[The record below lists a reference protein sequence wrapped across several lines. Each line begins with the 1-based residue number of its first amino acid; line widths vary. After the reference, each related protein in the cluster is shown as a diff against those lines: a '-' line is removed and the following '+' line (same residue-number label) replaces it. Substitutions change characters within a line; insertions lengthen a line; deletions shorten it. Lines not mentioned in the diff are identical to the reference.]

1 MEDEGPGHNEGALH
15 RVQRHAFL
23 IGLLSAAWFVLRTGS
38 KPSRASY
45 PCQIVAR
52 ANSEL
57 WLASYV
63 IPLVTFLPSRTSA
76 FLGRKRIL
84 LIVSVLIAATAAT
97 AVGWRYLWVPDKGPT
112 AIVETEVGSTLMG
125 RSATLSPDSDIFV
138 VSGTTGSDDGFEMLI
153 GLMGGHGLPFYE
165 SQSAG
170 ENRGP
175 DGLVAEDD
183 VVLIKVNCQWSERGG
198 TNTDLVRAIIQ
209 AILDH
214 PDGFE
219 GEIVVADN
227 GQGQYGSTG
236 RGGSLDYARNN
247 AEDASQSIQR
257 VVDSFSGSH
266 RVSTYLWDTITTKR
280 VDEYSE
286 GDDEDGY
293 VVNATVNPR
302 TFIMVSYPKFKTG
315 YGTCVSFKRGIWD
328 PETGAYDGERLK
340 VINVPVLKTHGG
352 YGVTACV
359 KHYMGVPSDR
369 LTAGLGRR
377 THYTISRGGMGT
389 LMAETRFPVLNI
401 LDAIWVNANPESG
414 PRTPYWRATRV
425 NVVAASIDPVALDY
439 WAAKHILL
447 EAAPEGADKT
457 TIDPDYVRTGF
468 FGRWLRFSLQ
478 EIVRAGFQATVDE
491 DQMNVYISR

>member
-1 MEDEGPGHNEGALH
+1 MEDEEPGHAEGTLH
-15 RVQRHAFL
+15 RVRRHTFL
-23 IGLLSAAWFVLRTGS
+23 IGLLSAAWFILRTGS

-52 ANSEL
+52 ANSEV
-57 WLASYV
+57 WLATYV

-76 FLGRKRIL
+76 FLGRKREL

-97 AVGWRYLWVPDKGPT
+97 AVGWQYLWVPSEEPT
-112 AIVETEVGSTLMG
+112 AVVETEVGSALIG
-125 RSATLSPDSDIFV
+125 RSATLSPASDIFV
-138 VSGTTGSDDGFEMLI
+138 VSGTTGNDGGIDRLI
-153 GLMGGHGLPFYE
+153 GLMGGHGLPFYK

-170 ENRGP
+170 ENKGP
-175 DGLVAEDD
+175 GGLVAEDD

-236 RGGSLDYARNN
+236 RGGSLDYASNN
-247 AEDASQSIQR
+247 AEDTSQSIQR

-266 RVSTYLWDTITTKR
+266 RVSTYLWDTITTNR

-293 VVNATVNPR
+293 VVNATANPR
-302 TFIMVSYPKFKTG
+302 TGIMVSYPKFKTG
-315 YGTCVSFKRGIWD
+315 YGTCVSFKNGIWA
-328 PETGAYDGERLK
+328 PETGTYDGERLK

-359 KHYMGVPSDR
+359 KHYMGVPSDK
-369 LTAGLGRR
+369 LTARLGSR
-377 THYTISRGGMGT
+377 THNTIGRGGMGT

-401 LDAIWVNANPESG
+401 LDAIWVNANPRSG
-414 PRTPYWRATRV
+414 PSTPYRRATRV
-425 NVVAASIDPVALDY
+425 NVLAASADPVALDR
-439 WAAKHILL
+439 WAAKNILL
-447 EAAPEGADKT
+447 EAAPEGSDKGS
-457 TIDPDYVRTGF
+457 IDPDSDEPGSFGF
-468 FGRWLRFSLQ
+468 WLRLAMQ
-478 EIVRAGFQATVDE
+478 ELVRAGYQATADE
-491 DQMNVYISR
+491 DRMNVYVSR